1 MSYNS
6 RRRLM
11 IAPSPS
17 KYIDPNKSAIARI
30 LTHTHLVM
38 ATASTKSK
46 SLRAL
51 FAMGWLFLGRT
62 HIDHTFQFCSRKV
75 PKISSVGCIHP
86 AFFWNRIDRWL
97 YDVVC
102 ILHIFLCCFS
112 LVPLF
117 VSGTHRTTSP
127 TCDLEDWSTFVGF
140 ACKYENWILPNP
152 MLSIFIINFHH
163 ISMF

>member
-102 ILHIFLCCFS
+102 ILHIFCVASVWFPCLSVELIAPLRPLVIWRIGASLLALPANMKIGSSQIRCFLS
-112 LVPLF
+112 L
-117 VSGTHRTTSP
+117 S
-127 TCDLEDWSTFVGF
+127 
-140 ACKYENWILPNP
+140 
-152 MLSIFIINFHH
+152 
-163 ISMF
+163 